1 MKISID
7 EDFSFT
13 RVFLSFFILAE
24 LLIHVKVERE
34 SGIEFSAVP
43 PRDQNE
49 TFHPTKTKIP
59 RREESRCTDSTKEFA
74 AEGVSPREGVNDEKR
89 GREKMRPGHVTRQV
103 VGGIVDA
110 VESVRGIE
118 IFFSFFFFLFH
129 QISPYPESIESVSP
143 ALRSQGPVQR
153 GGDSFRKI
161 GPRVER
167 EGERKRERE
176 ERTGRKFL

>member
-1 MKISID
+1 MLTINSNFLSSHKQKHIFNFPFYNEYQWRSPSTKISPLV
-7 EDFSFT
+7 FF
-13 RVFLSFFILAE
+13 FLSFFILAE

-59 RREESRCTDSTKEFA
+59 RREESWCTDSTKEFA

-110 VESVRGIE
+110 VESLLCG
-118 IFFSFFFFLFH
+118 
-129 QISPYPESIESVSP
+129 
-143 ALRSQGPVQR
+143 A
-153 GGDSFRKI
+153 
-161 GPRVER
+161 
-167 EGERKRERE
+167 
-176 ERTGRKFL
+176 

>member
-1 MKISID
+1 MLTINSNFLSSHRQTFETHFQFPVLQRISMKISID

-59 RREESRCTDSTKEFA
+59 RREESWCTDSTKEFA

-110 VESVRGIE
+110 VESLLCG
-118 IFFSFFFFLFH
+118 
-129 QISPYPESIESVSP
+129 
-143 ALRSQGPVQR
+143 A
-153 GGDSFRKI
+153 
-161 GPRVER
+161 
-167 EGERKRERE
+167 
-176 ERTGRKFL
+176 